1 MNACVSLS
9 LSLCTYPCM
18 YACERELV
26 CTRAR
31 EGEGNT
37 RTHIHTHTHT
47 HTRTHMHTCPP
58 RRHSCLTQARRSPW
72 PSSRCPARASS
83 SPPFFCGSQLARI
96 LPCRRQM
103 YPSIYLSI
111 YLSIHVSIHPSIHLS
126 IYLSI
131 YLTMSPAKILIFAAT
146 SGPIISTILATAF
159 SLDVEHTATVLPA
172 SSSSVTC
179 HVYMDTY

>member
-1 MNACVSLS
+1 MSGAGFFFSTFFLRESAGTNPTMSPANVSIHLS
-9 LSLCTYPCM
+9 IHLSIYPC
-18 YACERELV
+18 
-26 CTRAR
+26 
-31 EGEGNT
+31 
-37 RTHIHTHTHT
+37 I
-47 HTRTHMHTCPP
+47 
-58 RRHSCLTQARRSPW
+58 
-72 PSSRCPARASS
+72 
-83 SPPFFCGSQLARI
+83 
-96 LPCRRQM
+96 
-103 YPSIYLSI
+103 YPSIHPFI
-111 YLSIHVSIHPSIHLS
+111 YLS